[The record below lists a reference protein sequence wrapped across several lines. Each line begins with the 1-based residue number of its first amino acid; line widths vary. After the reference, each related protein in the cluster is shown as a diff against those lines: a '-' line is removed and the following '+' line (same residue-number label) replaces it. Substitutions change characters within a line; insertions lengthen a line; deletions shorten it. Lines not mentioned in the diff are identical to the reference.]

1 MVKHFLILI
10 FIAIGQIAW
19 AQSEVEIVPAD
30 SSITDEEKE
39 FVGEIDTIHIQ
50 QRAFHAA
57 TLDSLKANPDFD
69 YKQPPTV
76 AETLWSRF
84 MRWLSGFFESLVSGA
99 LHTDFGRI
107 LIYVVGLVVIC
118 IVIMML
124 LKVNAFKVF
133 YSGADVGKINAS
145 FFNENIHEMD
155 FEQLIDAARQKQDY
169 RQATRL
175 VLLYALKLLSD
186 KHLIHW
192 QAGKTNHDYVEELK
206 PGELKTGLSELSFYF
221 DYAWYGNFVINETT
235 FGRVENTFTDWRKKM
250 NA

>member
-1 MVKHFLILI
+1 VKNILLLI

-19 AQSEVEIVPAD
+19 SQSDAKIVPAD
-30 SSITDEEKE
+30 SSIAEEEKE
-39 FVGEIDTIHIQ
+39 FVGEMDTVQIQ
-50 QRAFHAA
+50 QRAFHAT
-57 TLDSLKANPDFD
+57 TLDSLKANPNFD

-84 MRWLSGFFESLVSGA
+84 LRWLSEFFESLVSGA
-99 LHTDFGRI
+99 LNTDFGRI

-133 YSGADVGKINAS
+133 YSGADVGKVSAS
-145 FFNENIHEMD
+145 FFSENIHEMD
-155 FEQLIDAARQKQDY
+155 FEQLIQAARQKQDY

-175 VLLYALKLLSD
+175 VLLYALKMLSD

-206 PGELKTGLSELSFYF
+206 PGDLRKGLGELSFYF
-221 DYAWYGNFVINETT
+221 DYAWYGNFAINEQT
-235 FGRVENTFTDWRKKM
+235 FGRVENTFADWRKKI

>member
-1 MVKHFLILI
+1 MKNILFLI

-19 AQSEVEIVPAD
+19 SQSEVEIVPAD
-30 SSITDEEKE
+30 SSITEEEKE
-39 FVGEIDTIHIQ
+39 FVGEMDTVQIQ

-84 MRWLSGFFESLVSGA
+84 MRWLSEFFQSLVSGA
-99 LHTDFGRI
+99 LNTDFGRI

-133 YSGADVGKINAS
+133 YSGADVGKVSAS

-175 VLLYALKLLSD
+175 VLLHALKMLSD

-206 PGELKTGLSELSFYF
+206 PGELRTGLGELSFYF
-221 DYAWYGNFVINETT
+221 DYAWYGNFAINEQT
-235 FGRVENTFTDWRKKM
+235 FGRVVNTFADWRKKM